1 MPGHYGNRTTRTSR
15 MRTSNGNGRNTLM
28 TRAGQFRNRRTGQPV
43 PANMPYHIH
52 PERGAMQGATHNPD
66 IPGGQAGHDF
76 YDAINGMN
84 GNGMNGNGMNRNG
97 MNGNGMNGNGMGNM
111 SSMHGSG
118 AFFFEDTGQPYSG
131 QVVNVGGVMYSTTD
145 GVYSGNS
152 RPLVQHSIR
161 SQANVNPMTGV
172 TRSPSRRRAG
182 TRRTSN
188 LRSSRAMRMNG
199 ATQTRSSRNLANRRR
214 TPSNVRTT
222 RRTTT
227 MSTPRMSPMRRGGS
241 Y

>member
-84 GNGMNGNGMNRNG
+84 GNGMNGNGM
-97 MNGNGMNGNGMGNM
+97 GNM

-182 TRRTSN
+182 TRRTLN
-188 LRSSRAMRMNG
+188 LRSSRSMRMNG